1 MARKTS
7 FEAKIAELKSARPE
21 LTGELDRVLESG
33 VSSCD
38 DLIAAMDSMGA
49 EERST
54 AAWLIGMFGAK
65 RHAPGLLKY
74 LQSDDRGL
82 GMMAATS
89 ITWIGG
95 KAVIMPLLDI
105 MRKGARADH
114 REAAGYALSF
124 LMTAS
129 YSRYLRPVLEAYLD
143 VLNDENEAPA
153 VRAQVCEGLNY
164 IEWGDHRRRLARR
177 VIASLLRALGDAS
190 PEVRFWACFAIGKFG
205 VRRALPALKA
215 LSEKDNTLV
224 PGWWTVGEEAADAI
238 TKINGG
244 EPPDRVMRRE

>member
-7 FEAKIAELKSARPE
+7 FEAGIAKVKSVHPE
-21 LTGELDRVLESG
+21 SAGDIDRVLESG

-54 AAWLIGMFGAK
+54 AAWLMGRLGTK
-65 RHAPGLLKY
+65 RHARGLLKY
-74 LQSDDRGL
+74 LQSDDRAL
-82 GMMAATS
+82 GTAAATS
-89 ITWIGG
+89 ISVIGG
-95 KAVIMPLLDI
+95 KAVVRPLLDI
-105 MRKGARADH
+105 MRKGARADY

-124 LMTAS
+124 LMAYG
-129 YSRYLRPVLEAYLD
+129 YSRPVLEAYLD

-164 IEWGDHRRRLARR
+164 IDWGDRRRRLARR

-190 PEVRFWACFAIGKFG
+190 PEVRFWACFAIGKYG

-215 LSEKDNTLV
+215 LAEKDKTLV

-238 TKINGG
+238 TTINGG
-244 EPPDRVMRRE
+244 FPPDRVMRRE

>member
-7 FEAKIAELKSARPE
+7 FEAKIAEVKSIHPKSA
-21 LTGELDRVLESG
+21 GDIDRVLESG
-33 VSSCD
+33 VSSGD

-54 AAWLIGMFGAK
+54 AAWLMGRVGTK

-89 ITWIGG
+89 ISVIGG
-95 KAVIMPLLDI
+95 KAVVRPLLDI
-105 MRKGARADH
+105 MRNGSRADH

-124 LMTAS
+124 LMTAD
-129 YSRYLRPVLEAYLD
+129 YSPLVLEAYLD

-164 IEWGDHRRRLARR
+164 IEWGDGRRRLARR

-190 PEVRFWACFAIGKFG
+190 PEVRFWACFAIGKYG
-205 VRRALPALKA
+205 VRRALPVLKA

-238 TKINGG
+238 TIINGG
-244 EPPDRVMRRE
+244 ERPDRVRRRE

>member
-1 MARKTS
+1 MARKTT
-7 FEAKIAELKSARPE
+7 FEAKIAKVRSIRPD
-21 LTGELDRVLESG
+21 LAGELDRVLKSG

-38 DLIAAMDSMGA
+38 DLIAAMDSMGTKQ
-49 EERST
+49 RST
-54 AAWLIGMFGAK
+54 AAWLIGMWGAK
-65 RHAPGLLKY
+65 RHARGLLKH
-74 LQSDDRGL
+74 LQSDDREL
-82 GMMAATS
+82 GVMAATS
-89 ITWIGG
+89 ISWIGG

-114 REAAGYALSF
+114 REAAGYALSH

-177 VIASLLRALGDAS
+177 VIASLLRALGDPS

-215 LSEKDNTLV
+215 LAEKDKTLV

-238 TKINGG
+238 TTIKGG
-244 EPPDRVMRRE
+244 FRPDRVPRRE